1 MMHGPCGSMNER
13 SPCMEDG
20 KCSKHYPRSFQET
33 TTVNDEGYALYTRRN
48 NGHTATKN
56 GQVLDN
62 RFVIPYNIDL
72 VVKFQA
78 HINVEW
84 CNKDR
89 SLKYLFKYM
98 NKGPDMALARIE
110 QAREG
115 NNGNEAQNHQ
125 EQVIDEIQ
133 NYLKCRYVSASE
145 ACWRIFSFIIQ
156 YKNPPVQRL
165 TFHLEGHQEVIFEDH
180 EHLDDVLERVGAKKT
195 TLTEWMTA
203 NRMYPEARELT
214 YADFPTEWVWL
225 SDEKRWKP
233 RENGSSIG
241 RIYFAHPAS
250 GEKYYL
256 RLLLNIVKGATC
268 FADIRT
274 VNGIIHPTY
283 KAACHALGPLDGDN
297 EWHEGLVE
305 AATWSNGPQLRE
317 LFVTMLLFCEVS
329 DPKEL
334 WEKHWTDLSDDIV
347 YRQRQRLGIADL
359 SLAEDQIQNYTL
371 YEIEQLLNRDNRSL
385 KDYHGIPLPDAALL
399 QEAGNRM
406 LLEEHDYD
414 TESLASDAR
423 DLEQDLNDDQRH
435 VYDNILQAVYESR
448 GQLFFVYGSGG
459 TGKTYLWRALI
470 SKLRSEEQIVLAV
483 ASSGIAALLLPSGR
497 TAHSRFK
504 IPLVLSENSCCNI
517 DQGSDL
523 AELIRRTKLIIW
535 DEAPM
540 VHRHGFEALDRTFR
554 DVMQLHDQSSKDKV
568 FGGKV
573 VVLGGDFRQ
582 ILPVVPKGG
591 RVEIVDASVSKSK
604 TIWPECIVHTLRTN
618 MRIKRSNLDQVDIER
633 SEFSKWVLDMGNG
646 HIPATTKEGED
657 EPTWIEI
664 PEDLLIHGDDP
675 IAALVE
681 EVYPEILHRHM
692 DPKYLQQRAILAPK
706 NETVDKINGYI
717 LQMIPGEEIT
727 YKSADRICP
736 ATTGGRNVQSL
747 YPTEFLNSLQFPG
760 VPNHEIQLKV
770 GCPVILLR
778 NINQREGLCNGTR
791 LIVTRLNHRIIEAQV
806 VTGINAGDMVS
817 IPRVEM
823 SQSDSKWPFILK
835 RRQFPIKVCFA
846 MTINKSQGQTFDHV
860 GIYLPEPVFS
870 HGQLY
875 VAVSRVTTRSGLKI
889 CIPRTSTD
897 DQQTGKTKNVV
908 YKEIFNDL

>member
-1 MMHGPCGSMNER
+1 
-13 SPCMEDG
+13 MEDG

-33 TTVNDEGYALYTRRN
+33 TTVNDEGYALYRRRN

-62 RFVIPYNIDL
+62 
-72 VVKFQA
+72 
-78 HINVEW
+78 
-84 CNKDR
+84 
-89 SLKYLFKYM
+89 
-98 NKGPDMALARIE
+98 
-110 QAREG
+110 
-115 NNGNEAQNHQ
+115 
-125 EQVIDEIQ
+125 
-133 NYLKCRYVSASE
+133 
-145 ACWRIFSFIIQ
+145 
-156 YKNPPVQRL
+156 
-165 TFHLEGHQEVIFEDH
+165 
-180 EHLDDVLERVGAKKT
+180 RVGAKKT

-214 YADFPTEWVWL
+214 YADFPTQWVWL

-233 RENGSSIG
+233 RENGNNIG

-268 FADIRT
+268 FADIWT

-283 KAACHALGPLDGDN
+283 KAACHALGLLDGDN

-305 AATWSNGPQLRE
+305 AATWSTGPQMRE

-334 WEKHWTDLSDDIV
+334 WEKHWTELSDDIV
-347 YRQRQRLGIADL
+347 YRQRQRLGIPDL
-359 SLAEDQIQNYTL
+359 SLTEEQIQNYTL
-371 YEIEQLLNRDNRSL
+371 
-385 KDYHGIPLPDAALL
+385 
-399 QEAGNRM
+399 
-406 LLEEHDYD
+406 
-414 TESLASDAR
+414 
-423 DLEQDLNDDQRH
+423 
-435 VYDNILQAVYESR
+435 ILQAVYQNR

-470 SKLRSEEQIVLAV
+470 SRLRSEEQIVLAV
-483 ASSGIAALLLPSGR
+483 ASSGITTLLLPSGR

-504 IPLVLSENSCCNI
+504 IPLILSENSCCNI
-517 DQGSDL
+517 EQGSGL

-540 VHRHGFEALDRTFR
+540 VHKHGFEALDRTFR
-554 DVMQLHDQSSKDKV
+554 EVMQLHDHSLKDKV

-604 TIWPECIVHTLRTN
+604 TIWPECIVYTLRTN

-633 SEFSKWVLDMGNG
+633 TEFNKWVLDMGNG
-646 HIPATTKEGED
+646 HIPATTKEGEE

-664 PEDLLIHGDDP
+664 PKDLLINGADP

-681 EVYPEILHRHM
+681 EVYPKILHSYM

-706 NETVDKINGYI
+706 SETVDNINGYI

-736 ATTGGRNVQSL
+736 ATI
-747 YPTEFLNSLQFPG
+747 G
-760 VPNHEIQLKV
+760 VPNHEIHLKV
-770 GCPVILLR
+770 GSLVILLR
-778 NINQREGLCNGTR
+778 NINQREGLCNGTH
-791 LIVTRLNHRIIEAQV
+791 LIVTRLNHRVIEAQV

-889 CIPRTSTD
+889 CIPGKNTG
-897 DQQTGKTKNVV
+897 DQQPGNTRNVV